1 MRRVVGG
8 LIYCLSLQILNQK
21 NKLIPLTKMKK
32 GLFIIALSVMA
43 ITTLSVSAQSKAK
56 FGHIDFAS
64 LYAAMPGQD
73 SIKQVFEDYAKSL
86 QETFV
91 QMQNEYQAKLQD
103 YQSNMASMS
112 NLIRQNKER
121 EIMDIQTRMESFRA
135 QAEEDLQEKEL
146 ELTSPLIERARQA
159 VQDVA
164 KENGYTYIFNSSE
177 GLLLYS
183 DPSDDILPLVK
194 KKLGI

>member
-1 MRRVVGG
+1 
-8 LIYCLSLQILNQK
+8 
-21 NKLIPLTKMKK
+21 
-32 GLFIIALSVMA
+32 MA

-56 FGHIDFAS
+56 FGHIDFAN

-73 SIKQVFEDYAKSL
+73 SIKQVFEDYTKSL

-91 QMQNEYQAKLQD
+91 QMQNEYQAKLQE

-135 QAEEDLQEKEL
+135 QAEEDLQEKEV
-146 ELTSPLIERARQA
+146 ELTSPLIEKARKA

-183 DPSDDILPLVK
+183 DPADDIMPLVK

>member
-1 MRRVVGG
+1 
-8 LIYCLSLQILNQK
+8 
-21 NKLIPLTKMKK
+21 MKK
-32 GLFIIALSVMA
+32 GLFIIALCVLSIA
-43 ITTLSVSAQSKAK
+43 TLSVSAQSRAK
-56 FGHIDFAS
+56 FGHVDFAK
-64 LYAAMPGQD
+64 LYNSMPGQD
-73 SIKQVFEDYAKSL
+73 SIQRVFENYARSL

-103 YQSNMASMS
+103 YQANMATMS

-146 ELTSPLIERARQA
+146 ELTSPIIERARNA
-159 VQDVA
+159 VNEVA
-164 KENGYTYIFNSSE
+164 KENGYTYIFNSAE

-194 KKLGI
+194 KKLGIK